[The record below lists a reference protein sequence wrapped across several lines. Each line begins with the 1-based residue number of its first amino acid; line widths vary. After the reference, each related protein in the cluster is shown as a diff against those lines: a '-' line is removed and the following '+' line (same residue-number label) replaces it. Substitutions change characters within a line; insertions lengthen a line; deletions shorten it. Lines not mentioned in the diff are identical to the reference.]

1 MSLPLPTGAPLVDV
15 LTVAQRVLVQDL
27 AERLADED
35 ATVDQWRALRAIGAA
50 QGVSM
55 GELGETLQIPA
66 PSLTRLVDSL
76 VDRASV
82 YRRQSEVDR
91 RRVDVHLSQSGR
103 AALARLEAIARA
115 HERSVAEALGVERV
129 SQTVETLARL
139 VPPTRP
145 VPPVAGVGAG
155 SSLTP

>member
-27 AERLADED
+27 GERLADED

-145 VPPVAGVGAG
+145 APPVAGVGAG

>member
-27 AERLADED
+27 GDRLADEG
-35 ATVDQWRALRAIGAA
+35 ATVDQWRALRTIATAD
-50 QGVSM
+50 GVSM

-66 PSLTRLVDSL
+66 PTLTRLVDSL

-91 RRVDVHLSQSGR
+91 RRVDVHLSHSGR
-103 AALARLEAIARA
+103 AALTRLEAIARA

-129 SQTVETLARL
+129 GQAVETLARL
-139 VPPTRP
+139 VPTARP
-145 VPPVAGVGAG
+145 APPSARVASGA
-155 SSLTP
+155 SLAP